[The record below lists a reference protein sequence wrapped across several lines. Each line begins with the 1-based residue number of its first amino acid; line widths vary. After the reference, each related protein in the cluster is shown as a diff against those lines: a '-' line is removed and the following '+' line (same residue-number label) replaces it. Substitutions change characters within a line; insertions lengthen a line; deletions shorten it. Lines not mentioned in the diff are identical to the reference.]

1 MFFHQLI
8 SIFICLYIYVY
19 LYSFF
24 SFNILAD
31 NSPPFEDKTQTN
43 IRASALSE
51 LLDDISSID
60 PQTLASKIV
69 EKYMSNN
76 KEECKKLGDIQT
88 NIRENS
94 EYEKFPGSSKISDR
108 SAKSNIEESD
118 TFIKSSDNN
127 ISRGTYIDTN
137 EECKSTIE
145 ESDGSTL
152 NYSVQ
157 SASERGSIKT
167 AKCGGFSSCTQPSSQ
182 RGPTQEF
189 SRPASACSSTC
200 SNHIPIE
207 KTLSLQYGCMKYLSS
222 GVEHNQNGLAN
233 SLQANPCPHA
243 CLHTMQP
250 NLFLPFGA
258 CNPLQSVIQNALSG
272 SVFLSGK

>member
-1 MFFHQLI
+1 MH
-8 SIFICLYIYVY
+8 
-19 LYSFF
+19 FF
-24 SFNILAD
+24 SFNIIAD
-31 NSPPFEDKTQTN
+31 SSPPFENKNQRN

-51 LLDDISSID
+51 LLDDISLTD
-60 PQTLASKIV
+60 PNTLASKII
-69 EKYMSNN
+69 EKYISNN
-76 KEECKKLGDIQT
+76 EEESKKLSDIQT
-88 NIRENS
+88 NMSKNS
-94 EYEKFPGSSKISDR
+94 KYGNFQESSKVSDR
-108 SAKSNIEESD
+108 SAMSDIEESD
-118 TFIKSSDNN
+118 TFVRSSDNN
-127 ISRGTYIDTN
+127 LSRGAYTDTN
-137 EECKSTIE
+137 VECKSTIE

-157 SASERGSIKT
+157 SSSERGSIKT
-167 AKCGGFSSCTQPSSQ
+167 VKCDEFSSCSQPSSHH
-182 RGPTQEF
+182 GATQEF

-207 KTLSLQYGCMKYLSS
+207 KALSLQYGCLKYLNS
-222 GVEHNQNGLAN
+222 GVEHNQNGIAN
-233 SLQANPCPHA
+233 SLQAGPCPHV